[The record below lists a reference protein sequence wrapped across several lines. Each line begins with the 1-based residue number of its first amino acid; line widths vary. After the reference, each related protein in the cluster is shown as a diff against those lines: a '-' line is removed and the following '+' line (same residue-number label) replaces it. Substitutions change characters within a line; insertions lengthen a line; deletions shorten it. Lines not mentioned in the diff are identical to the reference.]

1 MKQIIAT
8 ILILTTIFALA
19 SYLKKGD
26 EMAVTNYYMVERCT
40 QDITS
45 NPDLICD

>member
-1 MKQIIAT
+1 MKQIITT
-8 ILILTTIFALA
+8 ILILAAIFTLA

-26 EMAVTNYYMVERCT
+26 EMAITNHYMVERCT